1 MRNLATIRKKKG
13 YTQIELA
20 NKAGIASNSLARY
33 ERGEMQPTI
42 EVVKLLADNLGVTV
56 DELLNGPRDGKIE
69 LVVSWNWEDYKK
81 GEINMFDEKFLMVL
95 GTDGRVGLQGA
106 GTVTN
111 KATLEEFLGRV
122 REQLEIALDA
132 QIRRGVVVQEA

>member
-1 MRNLATIRKKKG
+1 MKWLKYYREKSGFSMEELSNIVEVRLNTIWRWENDKASPSVEIIGK
-13 YTQIELA
+13 IA
-20 NKAGIASNSLARY
+20 NALH
-33 ERGEMQPTI
+33 
-42 EVVKLLADNLGVTV
+42 VTV

-95 GTDGRVGLQGA
+95 GTDGRVGLQGD

-111 KATLEEFLGRV
+111 KATLEEFVGRV

>member
-1 MRNLATIRKKKG
+1 MKWLSEWRQRLG
-13 YTQIELA
+13 LTQIQLS
-20 NKAGIASNSLARY
+20 NKSGIDSNMISRY
-33 ERGEMQPTI
+33 EREAAVPTLDT
-42 EVVKLLADNLGVTV
+42 VRRLAKGLGITV

>member
-1 MRNLATIRKKKG
+1 MNIKLFRKRQGITQEKLAELMEVHENTIRAWEKSLSEPQASDITRLSKILHC
-13 YTQIELA
+13 TEL
-20 NKAGIASNSLARY
+20 
-33 ERGEMQPTI
+33 
-42 EVVKLLADNLGVTV
+42 
-56 DELLNGPRDGKIE
+56 ELLNGPRDGKIE

>member
-1 MRNLATIRKKKG
+1 MNIKLFRKRQGITQEKLAELMEVHENTIRKWEKG
-13 YTQIELA
+13 LSEPKTSEITKLS
-20 NKAGIASNSLARY
+20 KIFHCT
-33 ERGEMQPTI
+33 EM
-42 EVVKLLADNLGVTV
+42 
-56 DELLNGPRDGKIE
+56 ELLNGPRDGKIE

-122 REQLEIALDA
+122 REQFEIALDA